1 MGAAKSCIAAGL
13 DTYGVD
19 LNQTYLDALKAMGA
33 KAVATRAVDFAKEL
47 MQSCY

>member
-1 MGAAKSCIAAGL
+1 MGMGAAKSCIAAGL

-33 KAVATRAVDFAKEL
+33 KVLLQGRWILLKN
-47 MQSCY
+47 